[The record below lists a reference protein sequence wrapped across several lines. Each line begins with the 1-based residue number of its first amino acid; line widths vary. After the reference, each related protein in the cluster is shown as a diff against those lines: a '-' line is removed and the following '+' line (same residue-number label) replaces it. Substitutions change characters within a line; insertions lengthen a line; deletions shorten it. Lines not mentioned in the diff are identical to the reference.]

1 MASLTATHNRSILN
15 PNDQVSGCNYR
26 VRNDCPLQHKC
37 LTPGIFY
44 QATVINNEDDAEKI
58 YFGLCEIAFKKRYQ
72 NHTSSFRHEKNRNET
87 NFPII
92 SGHQRKIK

>member
-1 MASLTATHNRSILN
+1 MLN
-15 PNDQVSGCNYR
+15 TWNFLSGNC
-26 VRNDCPLQHKC
+26 HH
-37 LTPGIFY
+37 
-44 QATVINNEDDAEKI
+44 NEDDAEKI
-58 YFGLCEIAFKKRYQ
+58 YFGLCETAFKKRYQ